1 MTAGC
6 IGDPPTC
13 TRPPDSG
20 PCQGQADWVELI
32 EIETRRFRVSKQ
44 LVGRG
49 RFELPVSWSQ
59 TRRFTELSHRPSE
72 VIQPDRRSS
81 APDSSMA
88 RTARARSLYRRFS
101 SGGIS
106 PHVFPVPGTRK
117 IGS

>member
-1 MTAGC
+1 M
-6 IGDPPTC
+6 
-13 TRPPDSG
+13 
-20 PCQGQADWVELI
+20 
-32 EIETRRFRVSKQ
+32 

-88 RTARARSLYRRFS
+88 RTARAR
-101 SGGIS
+101 
-106 PHVFPVPGTRK
+106 
-117 IGS
+117 